1 MIRYVVSFICWILIA
16 SFSRFAYPMES
27 QSNRKAVEQVVHSLG
42 LDQKASQQDIAE
54 LADLKTKAEAPNL
67 TDQERLQA
75 YKSLFAFM
83 CKLEGMDAPDSFL
96 ESKAQIAVGWSP
108 TIHKTQTVFP
118 SVQLAHVE
126 TRGTGK
132 IPMILIPDIGYS
144 WNVFESFVQRNSTR
158 YKMYAITLPGFAGTG
173 SPKTPELRDYTQM
186 PLWKNAEAAVL
197 KLIETEKLNKP
208 ILVGHQAGGYLAM
221 KLALDHPEMIGSVVV
236 MNALLYMPLPSH
248 SDPSKPASAEE
259 RAERLKKSL
268 PIELFPYPSNFRY
281 QKSMEQYGPMFCKDP
296 QRQQF
301 LLQMLSSSDA
311 HTSWNYFAELMS
323 TDLSSDIKTLNVPLL
338 SIPSVP
344 DEKLEGGAE
353 NFKINSTQWENLNV
367 SLITVVPF
375 KDTRA
380 FVTEDNPLQLDSAIS
395 NFVTSHGSR

>member
-1 MIRYVVSFICWILIA
+1 MRFVISSLCCILIA
-16 SFSRFAYPMES
+16 GFGSLAYGTENES
-27 QSNRKAVEQVVHSLG
+27 NKKVAEQVVHSLG
-42 LDQKASQQDIAE
+42 LDQKVSQQDVTE
-54 LADLKTKAEAPNL
+54 LANLKSKAEAPTL

-75 YKSLFAFM
+75 YKSLFGFM
-83 CKLEGMDAPDSFL
+83 CRLEGVDAQDSFL
-96 ESKAQIAVGWSP
+96 QSKAQIAVGWSP
-108 TIHKTQTVFP
+108 NIPKTQTFQ
-118 SVQLAHVE
+118 SASQLAHVE
-126 TRGTGK
+126 KRGSGK

-144 WNVFESFVQRNSTR
+144 WSVFESFVQRNSTR
-158 YKMYAITLPGFAGTG
+158 YKMYAITLPGFAGTD
-173 SPKTPELRDYTQM
+173 SPRPPELRDYTQM

-197 KLIETEKLNKP
+197 KLIKTEKLNKP
-208 ILVGHQAGGYLAM
+208 VLVGHQAGGYLAM

-236 MNALLYMPLPSH
+236 MNALLYMPLPSR

-259 RAERLKKSL
+259 RAERIKKSL
-268 PIELFPYPSNFRY
+268 PIELFPIPSNGQY

-323 TDLSSDIKTLNVPLL
+323 TDLSADIKTLSIPLL

-344 DEKLEGGAE
+344 DEKLSGAE

-367 SLITVVPF
+367 SMITVVPF

-380 FVTEDNPLQLDSAIS
+380 FATEDNALQLDSSIS
-395 NFVTSHGSR
+395 DFVSSHGSH